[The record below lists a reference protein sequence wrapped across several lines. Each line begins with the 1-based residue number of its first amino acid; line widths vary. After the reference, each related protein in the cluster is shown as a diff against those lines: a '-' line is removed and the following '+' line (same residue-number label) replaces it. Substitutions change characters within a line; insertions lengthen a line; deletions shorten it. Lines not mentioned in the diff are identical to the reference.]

1 MSCPVD
7 RHPAGPGGSG
17 RGRIGILSQM
27 DADLPPVPALDH
39 EAVLAAADVRDRL
52 SVGAFG
58 VWASVIDLLAGA
70 RGSVEVPL
78 RPRPRLTV
86 FAADHDVASLVISA
100 TPPDLTRR
108 RAADLATGQG
118 FAACLAR
125 VAETAVTVV
134 DVGMAESAQEVDDRV
149 PDARPASRIDLT
161 DALDERHLTAAVQ
174 VGRDR
179 ADAAVDAGND
189 LLIGATCGVGVS
201 TPVAVLTSALTA
213 MEPVDATSRGSGI
226 DDNAWIRKAAAV
238 RDGLFRVRRA
248 GGDALDMLRVGGGP
262 DLAALTGFIAQ
273 AAVRRTPVVIHDMP
287 STVAAV
293 LAHRLA
299 PGADTYL
306 IVSSLAP
313 ERGHPRLLELLGRQ
327 SLTDWSMTGHS
338 GVGALLV
345 LPSLRAAVRGFDGI
359 DRAARPV
366 RSSVAI
372 STWDATLL

>member
-1 MSCPVD
+1 MP
-7 RHPAGPGGSG
+7 
-17 RGRIGILSQM
+17 I
-27 DADLPPVPALDH
+27 DLPPVPAPDAG
-39 EAVLAAADVRDRL
+39 AVTAASDVRDL
-52 SVGAFG
+52 LPVGAFG

-70 RGSVEVPL
+70 RGSIDGPL
-78 RPRPRLTV
+78 TPNPRLTV

-100 TPPDLTRR
+100 TPPDRTRR

-149 PDARPASRIDLT
+149 PDARPASRIDLA
-161 DALDERHLTAAVQ
+161 DALDEGQLTAAVQ
-174 VGRDR
+174 IGRDR

-359 DRAARPV
+359 DRATRPV

>member
-7 RHPAGPGGSG
+7 RHPAGPGGS
-17 RGRIGILSQM
+17 RRARIGILSQM

-86 FAADHDVASLVISA
+86 FAADHDIADLAVSA
-100 TPPDLTRR
+100 TPPTETQR
-108 RAADLATGQG
+108 RAGRLATGTG
-118 FAACLAR
+118 FAAGLAAASGTT
-125 VAETAVTVV
+125 VSVV
-134 DVGMAESAQEVDDRV
+134 DVGLRESTPQV
-149 PDARPASRIDLT
+149 PDRIAGARPAGRIDVV
-161 DALDERHLTAAVQ
+161 DALDADGLAAAVRA
-174 VGRDR
+174 GRDR
-179 ADAAVDAGND
+179 ADAAVDSGSD
-189 LLIGATCGVGVS
+189 LLIAATCGVGVS
-201 TPVAVLTSALTA
+201 TPVAVLTAALTA

-248 GGDALDMLRVGGGP
+248 GGNSLDMLRVGGGP

-273 AAVRRTPVVIHDMP
+273 AATRKTPVIIHDLP

-299 PGADTYL
+299 PGADTFF

-313 ERGHPRLLELLGRQ
+313 ERGHPRLLDLLGHEP
-327 SLTDWSMTGHS
+327 LTDWSMTGHS
-338 GVGALLV
+338 GVGALML
-345 LPSLRAAVRGFDGI
+345 LPSLLAAVAAFDGI
-359 DRAARPV
+359 DRAAMPTRTPD
-366 RSSVAI
+366 AI